1 MGAPSIFGLNQH
13 LRSSCHYS
21 GKLDIKFMVQ
31 SRQLRKSHEDAHYAS
46 AIFRYQREMAVKFR
60 NHSVFICMDDKHRI
74 SIGEPSYPVAAVDRG
89 KKVIVG
95 RNQAFMVADHDFTR
109 FSLVPSVDFFV
120 DIPENVSESWPGDS
134 SLERRFHGAFFSTSS
149 C

>member
-1 MGAPSIFGLNQH
+1 
-13 LRSSCHYS
+13 
-21 GKLDIKFMVQ
+21 
-31 SRQLRKSHEDAHYAS
+31 
-46 AIFRYQREMAVKFR
+46 
-60 NHSVFICMDDKHRI
+60 MDDKHRI